1 MTSNAQGG
9 SGRILG
15 SLRSADG
22 NGAVRMQDRYD
33 TDIDDLWSALTDPR
47 RLARWIGEVEGDLRL
62 GGQFRA
68 HFFTSGWEGTG
79 RVEACEPPH
88 RWLVRTK
95 DADDPDEHAI
105 EATLTVDGDQTILII
120 EERGMPLDQLAAYGA
135 GVQVHVEDLA
145 AHIAGRE
152 RRDMQERW
160 AELLP
165 TYQALAASV
174 G

>member
-1 MTSNAQGG
+1 
-9 SGRILG
+9 
-15 SLRSADG
+15 
-22 NGAVRMQDRYD
+22 
-33 TDIDDLWSALTDPR
+33 
-47 RLARWIGEVEGDLRL
+47 
-62 GGQFRA
+62 
-68 HFFTSGWEGTG
+68 
-79 RVEACEPPH
+79 
-88 RWLVRTK
+88 VRTK
-95 DADDPDEHAI
+95 DADDPDNPDEHAI
-105 EATLTVDGDQTILII
+105 EATLTVDGDQTILVI